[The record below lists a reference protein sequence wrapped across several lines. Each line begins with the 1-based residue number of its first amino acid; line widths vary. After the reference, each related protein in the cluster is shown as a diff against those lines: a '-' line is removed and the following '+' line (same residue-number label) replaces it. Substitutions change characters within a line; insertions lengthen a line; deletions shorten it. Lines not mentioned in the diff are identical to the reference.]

1 MEHVMVL
8 VKDAVQHVQELA
20 LVAVKLH
27 VVLPVQGLVQEVVV
41 IRVLTQTVKTII
53 VDGSFTCVMNHPF

>member
-8 VKDAVQHVQELA
+8 VKDAVQHVQEPA
-20 LVAVKLH
+20 QGVVKLH
-27 VVLPVQGLVQEVVV
+27 VVLPVLGLALEVVV
-41 IRVLTQTVKTII
+41 IRVPTQTVKAII